1 MMDAHGIARVGV
13 LAMGLG
19 IGAAVAS
26 SPWTAS
32 ADSST
37 DWLSDLFGG
46 ASAVPIFSTPDLNL
60 AISVDGYS
68 LLQEGAATATS
79 GTGDFAIASGYGAEA
94 SALGGFGDVAD
105 ASGTDAV
112 AAAGGASGDTF
123 DTAVDIGDNANG
135 SPDAPFVPADHILGA
150 YAGDG
155 VGSSDTAIAL
165 GNNDFDV
172 AGVGS
177 NDSASVL
184 ANDSVVNAGG
194 DLTNA
199 SLTGNQD
206 VASVFDLLPGSFAD
220 YGSVAEAGASDTAPG
235 NSDLA
240 AVIFSPGGIA
250 DVQGVSD
257 TYSIAEPFATDPVTG
272 TAAAT
277 SGFLTDLLPGLSEG
291 TASSGGNL
299 LADLMSLF

>member
-1 MMDAHGIARVGV
+1 MKESRGIARLGV
-13 LAMGLG
+13 LAVGLG

-26 SPWTAS
+26 SPGIAS

-37 DWLSDLFGG
+37 DWCSDLFG
-46 ASAVPIFSTPDLNL
+46 ASAVPIFSTSDPNL
-60 AISVDGYS
+60 AISFDGYS
-68 LLQEGAATATS
+68 LLQDGTATATS

-94 SALGGFGDVAD
+94 SAFGGFGDVAE
-105 ASGTDAV
+105 ASGTDAA

-135 SPDAPFVPADHILGA
+135 SPDAPFVPGDYVLGA

-165 GNNDFDV
+165 GNNDFDI

-184 ANDSVVNAGG
+184 ANDSFVNAGG

-199 SLTGNQD
+199 SLTGNHD
-206 VASVFDLLPGSFAD
+206 VATVFDILPGSFAD
-220 YGSVAEAGASDTAPG
+220 YGSFAEAGASDTAPG
-235 NSDLA
+235 NSDLPPPSSVPA
-240 AVIFSPGGIA
+240 RAPTFKASMTCSASCAVRA
-250 DVQGVSD
+250 D
-257 TYSIAEPFATDPVTG
+257 PLTG
-272 TAAAT
+272 SAAAT
-277 SGFLTDLLPGLSEG
+277 SGDFLADLLPGLSEG

-299 LADLMSLF
+299 LADLLSLF